1 MRWFISISHWAY
13 PQLTLVQ
20 ILNHT
25 IITGIYFI
33 LTIIM
38 VINIT
43 TYYYLVPLPLRWREL
58 RYATPFIFQ
67 VVYYYHCTFHKKP
80 HGQRHRVNS
89 VDLVGWWLCRLKSH
103 STRSLLEA
111 SLLSLG
117 GWAGPPGPPVS
128 ILPDADLGGPSQCTV
143 SWKGA
148 RLRAKPP
155 PPCLAYLGKLLNLP
169 GPQLLLLQ

>member
-1 MRWFISISHWAY
+1 MRWFIPISHWAH

-20 ILNHT
+20 ILNNT
-25 IITGIYFI
+25 IIITTYFI

-43 TYYYLVPLPLRWREL
+43 TYYYPVPLPLRWREL
-58 RYATPFIFQ
+58 RYATFWQFGPFIFQ

-80 HGQRHRVNS
+80 HGQRHTLNS

-117 GWAGPPGPPVS
+117 GWAGPPWAPCEHLARCRPQWS
-128 ILPDADLGGPSQCTV
+128 LSMHSELEGGPS
-143 SWKGA
+143 
-148 RLRAKPP
+148 
-155 PPCLAYLGKLLNLP
+155 
-169 GPQLLLLQ
+169 